1 MDGKT
6 WCESCDDLRSMKEE
20 VEIEKIIK
28 CVGPIWGQH
37 EAAEKVNKY
46 MTEHNMHGQ
55 KWHWCGAWNSE
66 GGTSYAEFWRLKIK
80 Y

>member
-1 MDGKT
+1 MGIDKA
-6 WCESCDDLRSMKEE
+6 SCDKLEIMKKE

-46 MTEHNMHGQ
+46 MIEQNMHGQ
-55 KWHWCGAWNSE
+55 KWHWTGSRNSE
-66 GGTSYAEFWRLKIK
+66 DGTSYAEFLRLI